1 MAKLFTL
8 QIRYNKD
15 ILLYSDGWYVRVSD
29 YVEPLILFKVGDADA
44 YRVKG
49 GKKFYYKRKME
60 RLGAT
65 KVELTLR
72 VGIPM

>member
-1 MAKLFTL
+1 MLTFTL

-15 ILLYSDGWYVRVSD
+15 VLLYSDGWYLLVSD

-65 KVELTLR
+65 KVLVELPI
-72 VGIPM
+72 GIPM

>member
-1 MAKLFTL
+1 MRTFTL

-15 ILLYSDGWYVRVSD
+15 VLLYSAGWYLLVSD
-29 YVEPLILFKVGDADA
+29 YAEPLILFKVGDADA

-65 KVELTLR
+65 KVDLTLR